1 MRDYGL
7 LIKNAREAQGL
18 TQEQAAED
26 TGVSVDSWYAYEA
39 NKRLPNRSTVGRM
52 TVVLDAPWLAL
63 EYLDVMSGGLGV
75 LPELQARE
83 LPTAVL
89 TLLDRVLEFNEK
101 CRARQLMSIAQ
112 DGVID
117 EGEQVIYEQIVSD
130 LDGIIEAALAVKYP
144 KWQKKNRLDAGT
156 SKRIKVSG
164 QAENNRK
171 NIVTH
176 LTGKSR
182 ANFVKEG
189 GAFL

>member
-1 MRDYGL
+1 
-7 LIKNAREAQGL
+7 
-18 TQEQAAED
+18 
-26 TGVSVDSWYAYEA
+26 
-39 NKRLPNRSTVGRM
+39 
-52 TVVLDAPWLAL
+52 
-63 EYLDVMSGGLGV
+63 MSGGLGV

-101 CRARQLMSIAQ
+101 CRARQLMAIAQ

-117 EGEQVIYEQIVSD
+117 EDEQVLYEQIVGD

-144 KWQKKNRLDAGT
+144 KGQKKNRLDVGA

-171 NIVTH
+171 NIVSH
-176 LTGKSR
+176 LTGNAR
-182 ANFVKEG
+182 ANFVRKG